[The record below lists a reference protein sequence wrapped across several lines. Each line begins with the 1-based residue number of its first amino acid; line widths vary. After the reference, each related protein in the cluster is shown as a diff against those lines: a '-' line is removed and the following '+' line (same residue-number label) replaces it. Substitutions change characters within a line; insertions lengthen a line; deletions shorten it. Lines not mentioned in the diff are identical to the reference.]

1 MMIMM
6 IITITITIIV
16 KERMQLVIAAFRGA
30 LKKLNSLSNLRTA

>member
-6 IITITITIIV
+6 MITITIKV
-16 KERMQLVIAAFRGA
+16 KERMQLVIAVFRGA